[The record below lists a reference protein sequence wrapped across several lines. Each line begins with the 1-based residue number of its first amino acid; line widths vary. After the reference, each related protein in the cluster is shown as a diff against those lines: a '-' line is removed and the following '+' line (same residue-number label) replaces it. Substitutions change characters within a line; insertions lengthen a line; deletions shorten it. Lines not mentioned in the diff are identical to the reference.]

1 MKKLI
6 SAMLAAA
13 MLTGL
18 AGCSSGKEAISEMPS
33 AAEVS
38 SSEAPQPKENKD
50 CQSVLDRAAEEFGFE
65 GVVYVSQNGE
75 MLCSFAAGKMNAETD
90 KEISV
95 DSQFCIASLSKQF
108 TACAI
113 MLLKEQGKLGVEDTL
128 DVYFPEYAIGR
139 DITVKDLLTM
149 RSGIPDYYSLESNTT
164 PEYGEE
170 PEPLPFEVYAA
181 ADDYNNQKALTE
193 WLFNQPLDFEPNT
206 DFEYSNS
213 NYLLL
218 ALIVEQVTGGDYRD
232 FVRENIFEPLSMNDS
247 GFIDDV
253 PDTSRLAESVTQLG
267 LAGCP
272 GVMEGAGDIVST
284 AGDMDLWLSA
294 LRENRLIS
302 ADSYSEMIV
311 NYSADNSMNYGY
323 GLMPVDDGGIQ
334 HTGSIASYRSFD
346 YANPKTGYN
355 YFAVT
360 NNADALTDDIS
371 SFSQRIINRT
381 MSE

>member
-18 AGCSSGKEAISEMPS
+18 PGCSSGKEAISEMPS

>member
-1 MKKLI
+1 
-6 SAMLAAA
+6 MLAAA

-18 AGCSSGKEAISEMPS
+18 PGCSSGKEAISEMPS